1 MAKKV
6 AVLIKEKER
15 QYEGL
20 RTSLGLLMEFHIVSM
35 IVLNHEIELTEEYK
49 DNMEFIDE
57 MEGTRYSNVPGEWTL
72 FAGTFAT
79 PDIDHFECYLQ
90 IVHWDARVCTTSTTA
105 LSRFPLHKEFLDLA
119 DADICTTLVHV
130 LARKS

>member
-57 MEGTRYSNVPGEWTL
+57 MEGTRYSNVPANVEKYG
-72 FAGTFAT
+72 
-79 PDIDHFECYLQ
+79 FEP
-90 IVHWDARVCTTSTTA
+90 
-105 LSRFPLHKEFLDLA
+105 LSLEELP
-119 DADICTTLVHV
+119 
-130 LARKS
+130 

>member
-20 RTSLGLLMEFHIVSM
+20 RSSLGLLMEFHIVSM

-57 MEGTRYSNVPGEWTL
+57 MEGTRYSNVPANIEKYGFEPLSLEEIPKKLGENDVIIP
-72 FAGTFAT
+72 F
-79 PDIDHFECYLQ
+79 
-90 IVHWDARVCTTSTTA
+90 
-105 LSRFPLHKEFLDLA
+105 
-119 DADICTTLVHV
+119 
-130 LARKS
+130 